1 MNSLIPPFPAGRIQQ
16 LGYVVENL
24 DDAVEKFSTT
34 FGVSRFFVWENLAA
48 EVTEKKYRG
57 QPADF
62 QFSCA
67 FGYSGD
73 MMIELIRHDSGESI
87 FKDWLDEKGPGLHHV
102 CFLMGSLEH
111 FEETVAGMSAHGHPV
126 AMSGRSGDARFSYA
140 DTVDDFGVFTE
151 LAYGPPEFL
160 AAFDRIR
167 SGDF

>member
-1 MNSLIPPFPAGRIQQ
+1 VTPLIPAFPAGRIQQ
-16 LGYVVENL
+16 LGYVVEDL
-24 DDAVEKFSTT
+24 DDAVERFSTT
-34 FGVSRFFVWENLAA
+34 FGVPRFFVWENLAV
-48 EVTEKKYRG
+48 EVTEKTYRG

-87 FKDWLDEKGPGLHHV
+87 FKDWLDKKGPGLHHV
-102 CFLMGSLEH
+102 CFLLDSLEQ
-111 FEETVAGMSAHGHPV
+111 FGETVAGMAAHGHPV
-126 AMSGRSGDARFSYA
+126 AMAGRSGDARFSYA
-140 DTVDDFGVFTE
+140 DTVDAFGVFTE

-160 AAFDRIR
+160 AAFDRIK